1 MIEVRI
7 SGAALI
13 VVGTLAAVLLLS
25 CGSQT
30 CQKTMQTLPSP
41 DGKYVAEVSLDGF
54 CGGAA
59 IPFTTYVEVRS
70 NRFLFF
76 GDQVACYRG
85 AAAVRMKW
93 LSKRRLLLAARLK
106 MQQTVRARSKG
117 WRDIEFAF
125 DEQRVTDDD
134 PLFSTQEYEKTLGF

>member
-1 MIEVRI
+1 MAHIRLF
-7 SGAALI
+7 SATLI
-13 VVGTLAAVLLLS
+13 VVCTFADVS

-30 CQKTMQTLPSP
+30 CQKTMQPLPSP

-59 IPFTTYVEVRS
+59 ARFTTYVEVRS
-70 NRFLFF
+70 NRFHFF

-85 AAAVRMKW
+85 AAAVRVQW
-93 LSKRRLLLAARLK
+93 LSNRRLLLAVRLK
-106 MQQTVRARSKG
+106 TEQTVRARSKG
-117 WRDIEFAF
+117 WREIKFAF

-134 PLFSTQEYEKTLGF
+134 PLFSTEKYEKTLGF